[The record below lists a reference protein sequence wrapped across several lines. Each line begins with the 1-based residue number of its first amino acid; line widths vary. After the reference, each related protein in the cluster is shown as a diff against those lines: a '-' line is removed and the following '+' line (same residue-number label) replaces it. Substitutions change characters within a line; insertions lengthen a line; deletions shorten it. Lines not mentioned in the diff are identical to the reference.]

1 MKKITFLGDSLTHA
15 GRWQEFFPAHDISNH
30 GIPGERAAEILL
42 RLHGVLEEKPDLI
55 LLMMGINDLGSG
67 LSSDTI
73 LPHFKQ
79 MIQRVKEESNAQLII
94 QSLLPV
100 NFKLFPTTIFH
111 PADIEDINMM
121 LKTLCEEEN
130 ITYVDMYPAFASYA
144 NELIETYTYD
154 GLHLNDA
161 GYKIWINCL
170 HLVSDLNE

>member
-30 GIPGERAAEILL
+30 GVPGERSSEILL
-42 RLHGVLEEKPDLI
+42 RIDEVLGGKPDLI

-67 LSSDTI
+67 IGSDI
-73 LPHFKQ
+73 IIPNFKQ
-79 MIQRVKEESNAQLII
+79 MIQRVKVESSAQLII

-100 NFKLFPTTIFH
+100 NFQLFPTTIFQ
-111 PADIEDINMM
+111 PGDIEDINMM
-121 LKTLCEEEN
+121 LKTLCKEEN

-144 NELIETYTYD
+144 NELIEAYTYD

-161 GYKIWINCL
+161 GYRIWVNCL
-170 HLVSDLNE
+170 RGEMVF